1 MHYAFV
7 THLSTV
13 TQLEGPPVP
22 DLEYDVS
29 EHIAT
34 IRLNRPD
41 RRNAFTLPMVD
52 EWAERLIQAQRD
64 DSVHVIVVTGTGDGF
79 CSGID
84 LSWLDDQEQ
93 SPLEHK
99 STLTDHIHRVPLA
112 LESVDKPV
120 IAAMNGPAV
129 GAGLDMALMCDLR
142 LASTTARMAMTYVK
156 VGLVPGDGGCWLL
169 PRLIGLPRAME
180 LLLTGDTITAERA
193 EILGMVNSLHAPEDL
208 MDATYALAGRLAAG
222 PQIAMRMIKR
232 ATIQSQRIDFRTSL
246 DLVSSHMGVIRSTH
260 DSVESYRSIV
270 EKRTPVFQN
279 R

>member
-1 MHYAFV
+1 
-7 THLSTV
+7 
-13 TQLEGPPVP
+13 VP

-34 IRLNRPD
+34 IRLNRPH

-52 EWAERLIQAQRD
+52 EWADRLIQAQRD
-64 DSVHVIVVTGTGDGF
+64 DSVHVVVVTGTGDGF

-93 SPLEHK
+93 SPLQHK
-99 STLTDHIHRVPLA
+99 STLTEHIHRVPLA

-120 IAAMNGPAV
+120 IAAINGPAV

-142 LASTTARMAMTYVK
+142 LASTTAKMAMTYVK

-193 EILGMVNSLHAPEDL
+193 EHLGMINSVHQPQDL
-208 MDATYALAGRLAAG
+208 MDATYALAARLAAG

-260 DSVESYRSIV
+260 DSVESYRAV
-270 EKRTPVFQN
+270 LEKRTPVFLN

>member
-1 MHYAFV
+1 M
-7 THLSTV
+7 
-13 TQLEGPPVP
+13 
-22 DLEYDVS
+22 
-29 EHIAT
+29 
-34 IRLNRPD
+34 
-41 RRNAFTLPMVD
+41 
-52 EWAERLIQAQRD
+52 
-64 DSVHVIVVTGTGDGF
+64 
-79 CSGID
+79 
-84 LSWLDDQEQ
+84 WLDDQEQ
-93 SPLEHK
+93 VPLEHK

-142 LASTTARMAMTYVK
+142 LASTTAKMAMTYVK

-193 EILGMVNSLHAPEDL
+193 EILGIVNSLHAPEHL
-208 MDATYALAGRLAAG
+208 MDATNALAARLAAG

-232 ATIQSQRIDFRTSL
+232 ATIQSQRIDLRTSL
-246 DLVSSHMGVIRSTH
+246 DLVSSHMGVIRSTY
-260 DSVESYRSIV
+260 DSVESYRAIL
-270 EKRTPVFQN
+270 EKRSPVFQN